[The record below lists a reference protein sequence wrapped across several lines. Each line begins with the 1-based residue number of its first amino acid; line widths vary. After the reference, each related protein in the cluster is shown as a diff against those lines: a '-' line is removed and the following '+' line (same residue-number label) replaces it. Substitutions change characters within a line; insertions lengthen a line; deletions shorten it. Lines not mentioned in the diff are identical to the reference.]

1 MPGEEK
7 DLLTI
12 RPAWKSYFVFYAAI
26 VIFGFGPVL
35 NPDVGLKPS
44 LGRAVA
50 LLLVFFVIYRKKTT
64 KYRVTSARVIRET
77 GGLGLGIN
85 KDLPLEEI
93 ASISVRR
100 GITHRLLG
108 IGHLQF
114 QARSS
119 NQLDLWWFGITNPF
133 QVVRDIERLISKG

>member
-1 MPGEEK
+1 MTAEEK

-26 VIFGFGPVL
+26 VIFGFGPLL
-35 NPDVGLKPS
+35 NPEAGLKPS
-44 LGRAVA
+44 LGAAIA
-50 LLLVFFVIYRKKTT
+50 LLLVFFVIYRKITT
-64 KYRVTSARVIRET
+64 RYRVTSARVIRET
-77 GGLGLGIN
+77 VGLGLGVK

-100 GITHRLLG
+100 GITHRFLG
-108 IGHLQF
+108 IGHLHF

-119 NQLDLWWFGITNPF
+119 NQPDLWWFGITNPF
-133 QVVRDIERLISKG
+133 QVVKDIERLISRV